1 MTHYQ
6 DELEQ
11 LRFSSEEKQV
21 LTRRLLEAGR
31 KAPVRPHLPYRRL
44 VAAVAAV
51 SLLVGAAGAVS
62 LAGLSP
68 AFRDLFGI
76 SSQEQAQQLGAVA
89 TELVFA
95 DQNGSGAF
103 ITVQEIV
110 ADQEQLYLHMEFT
123 APEGVVLPQ
132 PDEHAEGKRCWLDGS
147 SREINSHIDCAFYA
161 DQGCTQPVSAHSYTF
176 GADYLWDDDP
186 TDNRVDLLFTVSLYG
201 SFPAGANYCAIE
213 NIGSLNM
220 WKDGASVTLADGMDI
235 DVVVPVQSDT
245 PVYAF
250 EGRCPVKLGGTTLAV
265 VENLVISPITITFD
279 LLVSGQTAYSG
290 TPDSGSWDA
299 YVLLEDGTQVAAEPA
314 PVSRDIFHEDTPAQ
328 TPFFQAYHMRLT
340 LAHPIDLSQIAD
352 IVFEGDNS
360 RVYDGQDHTGEV
372 VYFHFW
378 PSYFRNNTYWDTVS
392 QAWRRDS

>member
-1 MTHYQ
+1 MTHYR

-11 LRFSSEEKQV
+11 LGFSPQQKQA
-21 LTRRLLEAGR
+21 LARRLLEAGR
-31 KAPVRPHLPYRRL
+31 EVPRPRLPYRRL
-44 VAAVAAV
+44 VALVAAIC
-51 SLLVGAAGAVS
+51 LLVGAAGAIS

-76 SSQEQAQQLGAVA
+76 TSQEQAQQLGAVS

-103 ITVQEIV
+103 LTVQEIV

-132 PDEHAEGKRCWLDGS
+132 PDEHTGGKRYWLDGS
-147 SREINSHIDCAFYA
+147 SQEINSHIDCAFYA
-161 DQGCTQPVSAHSYTF
+161 DQACTQPVSAHSYAY

-186 TDNRVDLLFTVSLYG
+186 TDNVVDLLFTVSLDG
-201 SFPAGANYCAIE
+201 SFPAGASYCAIE
-213 NIGSLNM
+213 DIGLLGM
-220 WKDGASVTLADGMDI
+220 WKNDARVTLLDGMDI

-250 EGRCPVKLGGTTLAV
+250 EGRCPVKLGGTDLAV

-279 LLVSGQTAYSG
+279 LVLSDPAA
-290 TPDSGSWDA
+290 SWLLEPGA
-299 YVLLEDGTQVAAEPA
+299 WETYVLLEDGTRVAAQPIL
-314 PVSRDIFHEDTPAQ
+314 VQRSTFHQDTPEQ
-328 TPFFQAYHMRLT
+328 TVFFQSGHMRLT
-340 LAHPIDLSQIAD
+340 LPHPIDLSQIAD

-360 RVYDGQDHTGEV
+360 RLYDGQDHSGEV

-392 QAWRRDS
+392 QAWRRDG

>member
-1 MTHYQ
+1 MTHYR

-11 LRFSSEEKQV
+11 LSFSPEQKRE
-21 LTRRLLEAGR
+21 LTRRLLEEGR
-31 KAPVRPHLPYRRL
+31 ETPARPRLPYRSL
-44 VAAVAAV
+44 VAVVAVV

-76 SSQEQAQQLGAVA
+76 TSQEQAQQLGAVA
-89 TELVFA
+89 TELVFD

-132 PDEHAEGKRCWLDGS
+132 PDEHPEGKRCWLDGS
-147 SREINSHIDCAFYA
+147 SQEINSHIDCAFYA
-161 DQGCTQPVSAHSYTF
+161 DQRCTQPVNAHSYTY

-186 TDNRVDLLFTVSLYG
+186 TDNVVDLLFSVSLDG

-220 WKDGASVTLADGMDI
+220 WKDGTSVTLADGMDI

-250 EGRCPVKLGGTTLAV
+250 EGRCPVKLGGTDLAV

-279 LLVSGQTAYSG
+279 LILSDPTASGLLEPGAWET
-290 TPDSGSWDA
+290 
-299 YVLLEDGTQVAAEPA
+299 YVLLEDGTQVAAQ
-314 PVSRDIFHEDTPAQ
+314 PVPVQRSIFHEDTPDQ
-328 TPFFQAYHMRLT
+328 TAFFQSGHMRLT

-360 RVYDGQDHTGEV
+360 RVYDGQDHSGEV
-372 VYFHFW
+372 TYFHFW

-392 QAWRRDS
+392 QTWRRDS